1 MRRVRR
7 RGVRGDKGLPVV
19 RARLSEL
26 SVGEQATIEGC
37 DAGHMLV
44 SRLSALGFTPDAPVT
59 MVQNFG
65 YGPVI
70 VSVRDTRIALGR
82 GEAAKIRVRRTGGG
96 R

>member
-7 RGVRGDKGLPVV
+7 RGVRGDRDLPL
-19 RARLSEL
+19 APGRLSEL
-26 SVGEQATIEGC
+26 NAGEQAIIEGC

-82 GEAAKIRVRRTGGG
+82 GEAAKIRVRRTSGG

>member
-7 RGVRGDKGLPVV
+7 RGVRGDRELPLA
-19 RARLSEL
+19 RARLSDL
-26 SVGEQATIEGC
+26 GVGERATIEGC

-82 GEAAKIRVRRTGGG
+82 GEAAKIRIRRSGVG

>member
-7 RGVRGDKGLPVV
+7 RGVRGDTGLPLAG
-19 RARLSEL
+19 ARLSEL
-26 SVGEQATIEGC
+26 SVGERATIEGC
-37 DAGHMLV
+37 DAGHMLI

-82 GEAAKIRVRRTGGG
+82 GEAAKIRVTRTGD
-96 R
+96 RE